1 MFYIF
6 HHISIIIIKKIILIK
21 NIAFN
26 YTNSK
31 KKLSITT
38 TYYSM
43 IIFNNTIKIIV

>member
-6 HHISIIIIKKIILIK
+6 HHISIIKKIILIK

-31 KKLSITT
+31 KKNYPLQQH
-38 TYYSM
+38 
-43 IIFNNTIKIIV
+43 IIQ